1 MPARR
6 HASLTVLA
14 LCWAAVF
21 FDGFDVMVYGAG
33 LPYMLDDTSFG
44 LDARTAGTI
53 GSWTTL
59 GMLLGAL
66 GCGSLTDGLGRRPV
80 LVGCVLAF
88 SVGSGVCA
96 VAGSVG
102 VFGAGRFLT
111 GIGLGGLIPVCLAVV
126 AEFTPAARVPLATG
140 ILMSA
145 YHAGGMT
152 ATGVGLWLAPGHGWR
167 WAFAAGVLPAV
178 VAVPLLLR
186 FLPESPGVLWATGRR
201 RKAAETALAYGLPDP
216 AAGPGGAGP
225 GGAARG
231 GAEPGRSGGRLR
243 AVAALVG
250 REHRAAT
257 LLLWLA
263 SACGLMLVYGLS
275 TWLPQLMRASGYGL
289 GSSVGFLMAVNAG
302 GIAGMLLA
310 GWVASRFGAVPVAGT
325 WFALTSVSLLLL
337 SVRMPVPVTYV
348 LVTVTGTWLYSASTM
363 VYAVAGGFY
372 PAALRAPGLGWVA
385 GVGRL
390 GAVLSPW
397 LGGFLLSRGHG
408 AWGFPVFA
416 AAGVVGAVA
425 VVLSRLVRRGPV
437 PDGAPGAREAG
448 RAARTA

>member
-1 MPARR
+1 MLARR
-6 HASLTVLA
+6 HSPVAVLA

-33 LPYMLDDTSFG
+33 LPYMLDDPAFG
-44 LDARTAGTI
+44 LDAATAGTI
-53 GSWTTL
+53 GSWTTF
-59 GMLLGAL
+59 GMLIGAL
-66 GCGSLTDGLGRRPV
+66 GCGSLTDGIGRRPV

-88 SVGSGVCA
+88 SAGSGVCA
-96 VAGSVG
+96 AAGSIG

-111 GIGLGGLIPVCLAVV
+111 GLGLGGLIPVCLAVV
-126 AEFTPAARVPLATG
+126 AEFTPERRVPLATG

-152 ATGVGLWLAPGHGWR
+152 ATGVGLSLAPAYGWR
-167 WAFAAGVLPAV
+167 WAFAAGVLPAL

-186 FLPESPGVLWATGRR
+186 FLPESPTVLANKGR
-201 RKAAETALAYGLPDP
+201 AEQ
-216 AAGPGGAGP
+216 
-225 GGAARG
+225 
-231 GAEPGRSGGRLR
+231 GRSGERRR

-250 REHRAAT
+250 REHRAST

-275 TWLPQLMRASGYGL
+275 TWLPQLMRVSGYGL

-302 GIAGMLLA
+302 GIVGMLLA

-325 WFALTSVSLLLL
+325 WFVLTAGSLLLL

-348 LVTVTGTWLYSASTM
+348 VVTVTGIWLYSASTM

-397 LGGFLLSRGHG
+397 LGGYLFSHGHG
-408 AWGFPVFA
+408 RWGFFVFA
-416 AAGVVGAVA
+416 AAGLLGAVA
-425 VVLSRLVRRGPV
+425 VLLSRAVRRSPAV
-437 PDGAPGAREAG
+437 PAAEVRAG
-448 RAARTA
+448 SATV

>member
-1 MPARR
+1 MLARR
-6 HASLTVLA
+6 HSPVAVLT

-33 LPYMLDDTSFG
+33 LPYMLDDPAFG
-44 LDARTAGTI
+44 LDAATAGTI
-53 GSWTTL
+53 GSWTTF

-66 GCGSLTDGLGRRPV
+66 GCGSLTDGVGRRPV
-80 LVGCVLAF
+80 LVGCILAF
-88 SVGSGVCA
+88 SAGSGVCA
-96 VAGSVG
+96 AAGSVG

-111 GIGLGGLIPVCLAVV
+111 GLGLGGLIPVCLAVV
-126 AEFTPAARVPLATG
+126 AEFTPGRRVPLATG

-152 ATGVGLWLAPGHGWR
+152 ATGVGLALAPAYGWR
-167 WAFAAGVLPAV
+167 WAFAAGVLPAL

-186 FLPESPGVLWATGRR
+186 FLPESPTVL
-201 RKAAETALAYGLPDP
+201 
-216 AAGPGGAGP
+216 
-225 GGAARG
+225 AARG
-231 GAEPGRSGGRLR
+231 RARQGRSGERRR

-250 REHRAAT
+250 PEHRTST

-275 TWLPQLMRASGYGL
+275 TWLPQLMRVSGYGL

-302 GIAGMLLA
+302 GIVGMLLA

-325 WFALTSVSLLLL
+325 WFVLTAGSLLLL

-348 LVTVTGTWLYSASTM
+348 VVTVTGIWLYSASTM

-397 LGGFLLSRGHG
+397 LGGYLFSHGHG
-408 AWGFPVFA
+408 RWGFFVFA
-416 AAGVVGAVA
+416 AAGLLGAVA
-425 VVLSRLVRRGPV
+425 VLLSRAVRRPPAV
-437 PDGAPGAREAG
+437 PAPEVPAG
-448 RAARTA
+448 TAGV

>member
-1 MPARR
+1 MSARR
-6 HASLTVLA
+6 HSPAAVLA

-33 LPYMLDDTSFG
+33 LPYMLDDAAFG
-44 LDARTAGTI
+44 LDAATAGTI

-80 LVGCVLAF
+80 LVGCVVAF
-88 SVGSGVCA
+88 SAGSGVCA

-140 ILMSA
+140 VLMSA

-186 FLPESPGVLWATGRR
+186 LLPESPTVLWAKGRR
-201 RKAAETALAYGLPDP
+201 REAAETALAYGLPDP
-216 AAGPGGAGP
+216 AVAAGGPG
-225 GGAARG
+225 AA
-231 GAEPGRSGGRLR
+231 PGRSGGRLR

-302 GIAGMLLA
+302 GIVGMLLA
-310 GWVASRFGAVPVAGT
+310 GWVASRFGAVPVAAT
-325 WFALTSVSLLLL
+325 WFALTAVSLLLL

-348 LVTVTGTWLYSASTM
+348 LVTVTGIWLYSASTM

-397 LGGFLLSRGHG
+397 LGGYLLSHGHG
-408 AWGFPVFA
+408 SWGFPVFA
-416 AAGVVGAVA
+416 AAGVLGAVA
-425 VVLSRLVRRGPV
+425 VLLS
-437 PDGAPGAREAG
+437 
-448 RAARTA
+448 RAARRRPGPDGTEAARGARTAAV

>member
-1 MPARR
+1 MLRR
-6 HASLTVLA
+6 HSPVAVLA

-33 LPYMLDDTSFG
+33 LPYMLDDAAFG
-44 LDARTAGTI
+44 LDAATAGTI
-53 GSWTTL
+53 GSWTTF
-59 GMLLGAL
+59 GMLIGAL
-66 GCGSLTDGLGRRPV
+66 GCGSLTDGVGRRPV

-88 SVGSGVCA
+88 SAGSGVCA
-96 VAGSVG
+96 AAGSIG

-111 GIGLGGLIPVCLAVV
+111 GLGLGGLIPVCLAVV
-126 AEFTPAARVPLATG
+126 AEFTPERRVPLATG
-140 ILMSA
+140 VLMSA
-145 YHAGGMT
+145 YHAGGMA
-152 ATGVGLWLAPGHGWR
+152 ATGVGLSLAPSYGWR
-167 WAFAAGVLPAV
+167 WAFAAGVVPAL

-186 FLPESPGVLWATGRR
+186 FLPESPTVLANRTRSGRSASGEGV
-201 RKAAETALAYGLPDP
+201 
-216 AAGPGGAGP
+216 
-225 GGAARG
+225 AARG
-231 GAEPGRSGGRLR
+231 LAARGRSGERVR

-263 SACGLMLVYGLS
+263 SGCGLLLVYGLS
-275 TWLPQLMRASGYGL
+275 TWLPQLMRVSGYGL

-325 WFALTSVSLLLL
+325 WFVLTAGSLLLL

-348 LVTVTGTWLYSASTM
+348 VVTVTGIWLYSASTM
-363 VYAVAGGFY
+363 VYAVAGGLY
-372 PAALRAPGLGWVA
+372 PAELRAPGLGWVA

-397 LGGFLLSRGHG
+397 LGGYLFSHGHG
-408 AWGFPVFA
+408 RWGFFVFA
-416 AAGVVGAVA
+416 AAGLTGAVA
-425 VVLSRLVRRGPV
+425 VFLSRAVRRGPAEPPADV
-437 PDGAPGAREAG
+437 RAGAA
-448 RAARTA
+448 TV

>member
-1 MPARR
+1 MRSR
-6 HASLTVLA
+6 SVLVLA

-33 LPYMLDDTSFG
+33 LPYMLDDASFG
-44 LDARTAGTI
+44 LDAQTAGTI

-88 SVGSGVCA
+88 SAGSGVCA

-186 FLPESPGVLWATGRR
+186 FLPESPAVLWARGRR
-201 RKAAETALAYGLPDP
+201 GKAAETALAYGLPDP
-216 AAGPGGAGP
+216 AAGPGGAASAG
-225 GGAARG
+225 
-231 GAEPGRSGGRLR
+231 SGGRLR

-263 SACGLMLVYGLS
+263 SSCGLMLVYGLS

-348 LVTVTGTWLYSASTM
+348 LVTVTGIWLYSASTM

-397 LGGFLLSRGHG
+397 LGGYLLSHGHG
-408 AWGFPVFA
+408 TWGFPVFA
-416 AAGVVGAVA
+416 AAGVLGAVA
-425 VVLSRLVRRGPV
+425 VVLSRVVRRGPV
-437 PDGAPGAREAG
+437 RQEVPDGVPEAG
-448 RAARTA
+448 RGARTA

>member
-1 MPARR
+1 MTPVEVTV
-6 HASLTVLA
+6 LTRKHSPLAVLA

-44 LDARTAGTI
+44 LTAATAGTI
-53 GSWTTL
+53 GSWTTF
-59 GMLLGAL
+59 GMLIGAL
-66 GCGSLTDGLGRRPV
+66 GCGTLTDGIGRRPV

-88 SVGSGVCA
+88 SAGSGVCA
-96 VAGSVG
+96 LAGSVG

-111 GIGLGGLIPVCLAVV
+111 GLGLGGLIPVCLAVV
-126 AEFTPAARVPLATG
+126 AEFTPAAKVPLATG
-140 ILMSA
+140 IMMSA

-152 ATGVGLWLAPGHGWR
+152 ATGVGLGLAPAYGWR
-167 WAFAAGVLPAV
+167 WAFAAGVVPALI
-178 VAVPLLLR
+178 AVPLLLR
-186 FLPESPGVLWATGRR
+186 YLPESPTVL
-201 RKAAETALAYGLPDP
+201 AARSAGKNGTA
-216 AAGPGGAGP
+216 GAGAE
-225 GGAARG
+225 GARG
-231 GAEPGRSGGRLR
+231 ERLR
-243 AVAALVG
+243 AVAALVAPG
-250 REHRAAT
+250 RRAST

-275 TWLPQLMRASGYGL
+275 TWLPQLMRVSGYGL

-302 GIAGMLLA
+302 GIVGMLLA

-325 WFALTSVSLLLL
+325 WFVLTAASLLVL
-337 SVRMPVPVTYV
+337 SMRMPVTVTYIV
-348 LVTVTGTWLYSASTM
+348 VTVTGIWLYSASTM

-397 LGGFLLSRGHG
+397 LGGYLFAHGHGRWGFFVFAGAGLLGAIAVFLSR
-408 AWGFPVFA
+408 A
-416 AAGVVGAVA
+416 
-425 VVLSRLVRRGPV
+425 VRR
-437 PDGAPGAREAG
+437 DERDEEA
-448 RAARTA
+448 ANTASPATATA